1 MEASVPAHEH
11 CNDHFEMLRSLA
23 FDLGIRWSQANEDI
37 WRELNAKVWQMTH
50 NPCLVLNAV
59 SREKIDQHLAD
70 DGFLARVQQISEWQQ
85 QQLAAPCW
93 FSAQDAAEVAGP
105 VAYFS
110 MEYMLSEALP
120 IYSGGLGNV
129 AGDQL
134 KAASDLGVPVVAVGV
149 LWQHGYFR
157 QEVDSQG
164 VQHALFPVNDTRQM
178 PVEPLLQ
185 PDGSLLRMAIELPG
199 LTVWLR
205 GWQVS
210 VGRNRLLLI
219 DSNDSANPVPVRLIT
234 EQLYGGDTEMRLRQE
249 IVLGIGG
256 WRMVE
261 AAGYQPRVCHL
272 NDGHAA
278 FAVLERA
285 RSYMRTHQVSFS
297 VALTATRAGNLFTT
311 HTPVSAGFDCFEPEL
326 IRKYLGHYVEHELE
340 QSFDQIMA
348 LGKAPGDSASA
359 SFNMAFLAMRGSGA
373 VNAVSE
379 LHGHTSRRIFE
390 PLFRRFPSNEV
401 PIGYIVNGIHLPT
414 WVSLEAQAH
423 WHALHADQIPWRGG
437 ETVNVAQM
445 LAEVDDTLIWSMRGE
460 ARASLLVFV
469 REQLAISE
477 AVRGES
483 LEVIAAAGA
492 RLDPNVL
499 TLGFARRFATYKRP
513 NLLLQDPERLLRI
526 LNHPTRPV
534 QLLIAGKAHPLDL
547 TGQQMIQQWH
557 GFIARPETQGRVAFI
572 EDYDMRIARHLVQGV
587 DVWINTPR
595 SPWEACGTSG
605 MKILANGGLN
615 LSQLDGWWAEAF
627 ADDVGWAVGDGQEHG
642 SEHDDVDARQ
652 LYSLLE
658 EQVAPAFYDRAPS
671 GEPNGW
677 ISRMRRSMQKLVGQY
692 SADRAVREYVEHYYL
707 PLARGYERRTRNHS
721 ALAIELV
728 DVIADITR
736 RWADLRIVDS
746 TCRRAGNLY
755 HIQLDIALGGVAT
768 QCLRVQ
774 LYRAGDE
781 HDRSRTWDL
790 TLRGDSTASGR
801 AVYEGQVPDDC
812 PESAYTGRVMVNDR
826 SELFVPLEVPLILW
840 GK

>member
-1 MEASVPAHEH
+1 MPVDEH
-11 CNDHFEMLRSLA
+11 CNDDFERLRSLA
-23 FDLGIRWSQANEDI
+23 FDLGIRWTQANEDI
-37 WRELNAKVWQMTH
+37 WRELNAEVWEMTH

-70 DGFLARVQQISEWQQ
+70 VRFLDRVQQITEWQQ
-85 QQLAAPCW
+85 QQLATQSW
-93 FSAQDAAEVAGP
+93 LSSQDAAELAGP
-105 VAYFS
+105 VVYFS

-157 QEVDSQG
+157 QEIDSQG

-178 PVEPLLQ
+178 PVEPLLR

-219 DSNDSANPVPVRLIT
+219 DSNDPANPVPVRLIT
-234 EQLYGGDTEMRLRQE
+234 EELYGGDTEMRLRQE

-256 WRMVE
+256 WRMLE

-285 RSYMRTHQVSFS
+285 RSYMRAQQVSFS

-326 IRKYLGHYVEHELE
+326 IRKYLGHYIEHELE
-340 QSFDQIMA
+340 QNFDQIMA
-348 LGKAPGDSASA
+348 LGKAPGNSASA
-359 SFNMAFLAMRGSGA
+359 SFNMAYLAMRGSGA

-390 PLFRRFPSNEV
+390 PLFRRFPSQEV
-401 PIGYIVNGIHLPT
+401 PIGHVVNGIHLPT
-414 WVSLEAQAH
+414 WVSVEAEAY
-423 WHALHADQIPWRGG
+423 WHALHGGQIPWRGK
-437 ETVNVAQM
+437 ESANVAQM
-445 LAEVDDTLIWSMRGE
+445 LAEVDDALIWSMRDQ
-460 ARASLLVFV
+460 ARASLLAFV

-477 AVRGES
+477 AVCGGS
-483 LEVIAAAGA
+483 VDVIAAAGA

-534 QLLIAGKAHPLDL
+534 QLLIAGKAHPLDVV
-547 TGQQMIQQWH
+547 GQQMIQQWH

-595 SPWEACGTSG
+595 RPWEACGTSG

-642 SEHDDVDARQ
+642 GEHDDVDARQ

-671 GEPNGW
+671 GEPSGW
-677 ISRMRRSMQKLVGQY
+677 ISRMRRSMLTLVGQY
-692 SADRAVREYVEHYYL
+692 SADRAVREYVERYYL
-707 PLARGYERRTRNHS
+707 PLARGYGRRTRNRG

-736 RWADLRIVDS
+736 RWADLRIVNS
-746 TCRRAGNLY
+746 TCRRAENLY
-755 HIQLDIALGGVAT
+755 HIQLDIALGGIAT

-790 TLRGDSTASGR
+790 ALRVDSPASGR

-812 PESAYTGRVMVNDR
+812 PESAYTARVMVNDR
-826 SELFVPLEVPLILW
+826 SELFVPLEIPVILW
-840 GK
+840 EK

>member
-1 MEASVPAHEH
+1 MPAHEH

-23 FDLGIRWSQANEDI
+23 FDLGIRWSEANEDI
-37 WRELNAKVWQMTH
+37 WLELNAEVWEMTH

-59 SREKIDQHLAD
+59 SREKIDQHLAEVR
-70 DGFLARVQQISEWQQ
+70 FLARVQRITDEHQ
-85 QQLAAPCW
+85 QQLAAQSW
-93 FSAQDAAEVAGP
+93 FSPQDAAELAEP

-157 QEVDSQG
+157 QEIDSQG

-185 PDGSLLRMAIELPG
+185 PDGSLLRLAIELPG

-205 GWQVS
+205 GWQVA

-219 DSNDSANPVPVRLIT
+219 DSNDPANPVPVRLIT

-256 WRMVE
+256 WRMLE

-285 RSYMRTHQVSFS
+285 RSYMRAQHVAFS

-326 IRKYLGHYVEHELE
+326 IRKYLGHYIEHELE

-348 LGKAPGDSASA
+348 LGKAPGDNAEA
-359 SFNMAFLAMRGSGA
+359 TFNMAFLAMRGSGA

-390 PLFRRFPSNEV
+390 PLFRRFPPEEV
-401 PIGYIVNGIHLPT
+401 PIGHVVNGIHLPT
-414 WVSLEAQAH
+414 WVSLDAQAH
-423 WHALHADQIPWRGG
+423 WHELHGGQPPWRGG
-437 ETVNVAQM
+437 ETENVAQL
-445 LAEVDDTLIWSMRGE
+445 LAQVDDALLWSMRE
-460 ARASLLVFV
+460 RARASLLAFV

-483 LEVIAAAGA
+483 VAVVAAAGA
-492 RLDPNVL
+492 RLDPQVL
-499 TLGFARRFATYKRP
+499 TLGFARRFSSYKRP

-547 TGQQMIQQWH
+547 AGQQMIQQWH
-557 GFIARPETQGRVAFI
+557 AFIARPETQGRVAFI

-587 DVWINTPR
+587 DVWVNTPR
-595 SPWEACGTSG
+595 RPWEACGTSG

-627 ADDVGWAVGDGQEHG
+627 ADDVGWAVGDGKEYG
-642 SEHDDVDARQ
+642 SEHDEVDARQ
-652 LYSLLE
+652 LYALLE
-658 EQVAPAFYDRAPS
+658 EQVVPAFYDRAPS
-671 GEPNGW
+671 GEPKGW
-677 ISRMRRSMQKLVGQY
+677 INRMRRSMSQLVAQY
-692 SADRAVREYVEHYYL
+692 SADRAVREYVERYYL
-707 PLARGYERRTRNHS
+707 PLARGYERRTRHHS

-728 DVIADITR
+728 AVITDITR
-736 RWADLRIVDS
+736 RWTDLRIVDS
-746 TCRRAGNLY
+746 TCRRAGTLY
-755 HIQLDIALGGVAT
+755 HLQLDIALGGIAP

-781 HDRSRTWDL
+781 HRCSRIWSL
-790 TLRGDSTASGR
+790 SQRADSPRNGLAM
-801 AVYEGQVPDDC
+801 YEGQVPNDC
-812 PESAYTGRVMVNDR
+812 PESAYTVRIMVNDR
-826 SELFVPLEVPLILW
+826 SELFVPLEVPLIFW
-840 GK
+840 EK

>member
-1 MEASVPAHEH
+1 VPVDEH
-11 CNDHFEMLRSLA
+11 CNDAFERLRSLA
-23 FDLGIRWSQANEDI
+23 FDLGIRWTQANEDI
-37 WRELNAKVWQMTH
+37 WRELNAEVWGMTH

-70 DGFLARVQQISEWQQ
+70 VRFLDRVQQITEWQQ
-85 QQLAAPCW
+85 QQFAAQCW
-93 FSAQDAAEVAGP
+93 FSAQDSAEVAGP

-157 QEVDSQG
+157 QEIDSQG

-210 VGRNRLLLI
+210 VGRNKLLLI
-219 DSNDSANPVPVRLIT
+219 DSNDPANPVAVRLIT
-234 EQLYGGDTEMRLRQE
+234 EELYGGDTEMRLRQE
-249 IVLGIGG
+249 MVLGIGG
-256 WRMVE
+256 WRMLE

-285 RSYMRTHQVSFS
+285 RSYMRAQQVSFS

-311 HTPVSAGFDCFEPEL
+311 HTPVSAGFDCFELEL
-326 IRKYLGHYVEHELE
+326 IRKYLGHYIEHELE

-373 VNAVSE
+373 INAVSE
-379 LHGHTSRRIFE
+379 LHSHTSRRIFE
-390 PLFRRFPSNEV
+390 PLFKRFPSNEV
-401 PIGYIVNGIHLPT
+401 PIGYVVNGIHLPT
-414 WVSLEAQAH
+414 WVSVEAQAH
-423 WHALHADQIPWRGG
+423 WHELHGGQTPWRGG
-437 ETVNVAQM
+437 ETASVAQM
-445 LAEVDDTLIWSMRGE
+445 LAEVDDALIWSMRE
-460 ARASLLVFV
+460 QARSALLAFV

-477 AVRGES
+477 AVSGGS
-483 LEVIAAAGA
+483 VDVITAAGA

-499 TLGFARRFATYKRP
+499 TLGFARRFASYKRP

-557 GFIARPETQGRVAFI
+557 DFIARPETRGRVAFI

-595 SPWEACGTSG
+595 RPWEACGTSG

-627 ADDVGWAVGDGQEHG
+627 ADDVGWAVGDGREHG
-642 SEHDDVDARQ
+642 SDHDETDARQ
-652 LYSLLE
+652 LYALLE
-658 EQVAPAFYDRAPS
+658 EQVAPAFYDRVPS
-671 GEPNGW
+671 GEPRGW
-677 ISRMRRSMQKLVGQY
+677 INRMRRSMVQLVGQY
-692 SADRAVREYVEHYYL
+692 SADRAVREYVERYYL
-707 PLARGYERRTRNHS
+707 PLARSYERRTRHHS

-728 DVIADITR
+728 DVITDITR
-736 RWADLRIVDS
+736 RWADLRIVNS
-746 TCRRAGNLY
+746 TCRRTENLY
-755 HIQLDIALGGVAT
+755 HIQLDIALGGIAT

-790 TLRGDSTASGR
+790 TQRGESPASDR
-801 AVYEGQVPDDC
+801 AVYEGLVPDDC

-826 SELFVPLEVPLILW
+826 SELFVPLEVPLIFW

>member
-1 MEASVPAHEH
+1 MPAHEH
-11 CNDHFEMLRSLA
+11 CNDHFEVLRSLA

-37 WRELNAKVWQMTH
+37 WRELNAEVWEMTH

-59 SREKIDQHLAD
+59 SREKIDQHLAEVR
-70 DGFLARVQQISEWQQ
+70 FLARVQQITDEHQ
-85 QQLAAPCW
+85 QQLAAQSW
-93 FSAQDAAEVAGP
+93 FSARDGAELAGP

-157 QEVDSQG
+157 QEIDSRG
-164 VQHALFPVNDTRQM
+164 VQHALYPVNDTRQM

-205 GWQVS
+205 GWQVA

-219 DSNDSANPVPVRLIT
+219 DSNDPANPVPVRLIT

-256 WRMVE
+256 WRMLE

-285 RSYMRTHQVSFS
+285 RSYMRAQHVSFS

-326 IRKYLGHYVEHELE
+326 IRKYLGHYIEHELE

-348 LGKAPGDSASA
+348 LGKAPGDNAQA
-359 SFNMAFLAMRGSGA
+359 TFNMAYLAIRGSGG

-390 PLFRRFPSNEV
+390 PLFRRFPPEEV
-401 PIGYIVNGIHLPT
+401 PIGHVVNGIHLPT

-423 WHALHADQIPWRGG
+423 WHELHGGQTPWRGG
-437 ETVNVAQM
+437 ETASVAQM
-445 LAEVDDTLIWSMRGE
+445 LAEVDDALIWSMRE
-460 ARASLLVFV
+460 QARSSLLAFV
-469 REQLAISE
+469 REQLATSE

-483 LEVIAAAGA
+483 VAVVAAAGA
-492 RLDPNVL
+492 RLDPGVL
-499 TLGFARRFATYKRP
+499 TLGFARRFSSYKRP

-534 QLLIAGKAHPLDL
+534 QLLIAGKAHPLDEV
-547 TGQQMIQQWH
+547 GQQMIQQWH
-557 GFIARPETQGRVAFI
+557 DFIARPETQGRVAFI

-587 DVWINTPR
+587 DVWVNTPR
-595 SPWEACGTSG
+595 RPWEACGTSG

-642 SEHDDVDARQ
+642 SEHDEVDARQ

-658 EQVAPAFYDRAPS
+658 EQVVPAFYDRAPS
-671 GEPNGW
+671 GEPRGW
-677 ISRMRRSMQKLVGQY
+677 INRMRRSMSQLVAQY
-692 SADRAVREYVEHYYL
+692 SADRAVREYVERYYL
-707 PLARGYERRTRNHS
+707 PLARGYERRTRHHS

-728 DVIADITR
+728 AVISDITR
-736 RWADLRIVDS
+736 RWTGLRIVAS
-746 TCRRAGNLY
+746 TWRRAGTLH
-755 HIQLDIALGGVAT
+755 HIQIDMALGGIAP

-781 HDRSRTWDL
+781 HRCSRSWSLSQRA
-790 TLRGDSTASGR
+790 DSPRNGLAL
-801 AVYEGQVPDDC
+801 YEGQVPNDC
-812 PESAYTGRVMVNDR
+812 PESAYTVRVMVNDR
-826 SELFVPLEVPLILW
+826 SELFVPLEVPLIFW
-840 GK
+840 EK

>member
-1 MEASVPAHEH
+1 MPVDEH
-11 CNDHFEMLRSLA
+11 CNDDFERLRSLA
-23 FDLGIRWSQANEDI
+23 FDLGIRWTQANEDI
-37 WRELNAKVWQMTH
+37 WRELNAEVWEMAH

-70 DGFLARVQQISEWQQ
+70 IRFLDRVQQITEWQQ
-85 QQLAAPCW
+85 QQLAAQSW
-93 FSAQDAAEVAGP
+93 LSSQDAAELAGP
-105 VAYFS
+105 VVYFS

-157 QEVDSQG
+157 QEIDSQG

-178 PVEPLLQ
+178 PVEPLLR

-219 DSNDSANPVPVRLIT
+219 DSNDPANPVPVRLIT
-234 EQLYGGDTEMRLRQE
+234 EELYGGDTEMRLRQE

-256 WRMVE
+256 WRMLE

-285 RSYMRTHQVSFS
+285 RSYMRAQQVSFS

-326 IRKYLGHYVEHELE
+326 IRKYLGHYIEHELE
-340 QSFDQIMA
+340 QNFDQIMA
-348 LGKAPGDSASA
+348 LGKAHGDSASV
-359 SFNMAFLAMRGSGA
+359 SFNMAYLAMRGSGA

-390 PLFRRFPSNEV
+390 PLFRRFPSQEV
-401 PIGYIVNGIHLPT
+401 PIGHVVNGIHLPT
-414 WVSLEAQAH
+414 WVSVEAEAY
-423 WHALHADQIPWRGG
+423 WHALHGGQIPWRGK
-437 ETVNVAQM
+437 ESANVAQM
-445 LAEVDDTLIWSMRGE
+445 LVEVDDALIWSMRDQ
-460 ARASLLVFV
+460 ARASLLAFV

-477 AVRGES
+477 AVCGGS
-483 LEVIAAAGA
+483 VDVIAAAGA

-534 QLLIAGKAHPLDL
+534 QLLIAGKAHPLDVV
-547 TGQQMIQQWH
+547 GQQMIQQWH

-595 SPWEACGTSG
+595 RPWEACGTSG

-642 SEHDDVDARQ
+642 GEHDDVDARQ

-671 GEPNGW
+671 GEPSGW
-677 ISRMRRSMQKLVGQY
+677 ISRMRRSMLTLVGQY
-692 SADRAVREYVEHYYL
+692 SADRAVREYVERYYL
-707 PLARGYERRTRNHS
+707 PLARGYERRTRNQG

-736 RWADLRIVDS
+736 RWADLRIVNS
-746 TCRRAGNLY
+746 TCRRAENLY
-755 HIQLDIALGGVAT
+755 HIQLDIALGGIAT

-790 TLRGDSTASGR
+790 ALRVDSPASGR

-812 PESAYTGRVMVNDR
+812 PESAYTARVMVNDR

-840 GK
+840 EK